1 MLLDNSNFNIVETM
15 KSKLFLLA
23 LFILGSISFANA
35 QFVNEKPISELDAD
49 YLMIWSDSG
58 PILSSKITVRVDYGQ
73 GGRTPQITDER
84 RRAISFN
91 GMIAVLN
98 MMSRNGFELVHVV
111 RDSKD
116 ANEYFYLKRKQSR
129 IVYDPANDNTVDYDS
144 NVHSR

>member
-1 MLLDNSNFNIVETM
+1 MKTKLL
-15 KSKLFLLA
+15 LLA
-23 LFILGSISFANA
+23 MAFIGSISMANA
-35 QFVNEKPISELDAD
+35 QFVNEKPINKLDAD

-98 MMSRNGFELVHVV
+98 MMSRNGYELVDVV

-116 ANEYFYLKRKQSR
+116 ANEYFYLKRKQDR
-129 IVYDPANDNTVDYDS
+129 IAYDPGNNNTVDYDS